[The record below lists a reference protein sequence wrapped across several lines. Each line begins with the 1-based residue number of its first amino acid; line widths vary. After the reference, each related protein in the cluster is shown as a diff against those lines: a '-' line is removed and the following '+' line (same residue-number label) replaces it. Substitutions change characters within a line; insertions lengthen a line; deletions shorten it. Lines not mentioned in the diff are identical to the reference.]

1 MAKHDKSFE
10 GYWEY
15 WRNRD
20 ALRNVADICESNKKT
35 KSKNKGVVP
44 NKESKEVR
52 CDSIFISVFHIIF
65 LMHIKMEDGCKFVQ
79 EEIGPDKEAL
89 GRTFPFNNDLMNEIE
104 YEGLCLVDGILPDK
118 FLENGTRIGEITIVI
133 SYAYQHREEEHET
146 CIQ

>member
-15 WRNRD
+15 WQNRD
-20 ALRNVADICESNKKT
+20 ALRNVVDICESNKKT

-44 NKESKEVR
+44 NKESKEFVR
-52 CDSIFISVFHIIF
+52 
-65 LMHIKMEDGCKFVQ
+65 

-118 FLENGTRIGEITIVI
+118 FLENGTRIGEITIAIGIDESTSKLRKVKVDHKKRW
-133 SYAYQHREEEHET
+133 SRLY
-146 CIQ
+146 CLK

>member
-20 ALRNVADICESNKKT
+20 ALRNVADICESNKKI

-44 NKESKEVR
+44 DKESKEVR

-65 LMHIKMEDGCKFVQ
+65 LMHIKMKDGCKFVH
-79 EEIGPDKEAL
+79 EEIRPDKEAL
-89 GRTFPFNNDLMNEIE
+89 ARTFPFNDLMNEIE

-118 FLENGTRIGEITIVI
+118 RAENDTRIGEITMVI
-133 SYAYQHREEEHET
+133 FYAYQHRKEGNET